1 VSTDGTALLEALL
14 TALEPEL
21 GPAAALRERLH
32 AQPELAH
39 AEHRTHT
46 AVLEALDAPGAAT
59 VAGTGIVARLGPADG
74 TAVAVRAELDA
85 LPVRERT
92 DAAFAATGAAMH
104 ACGHDVHMAALV
116 ALFRAARTVELP
128 VPLVALFQPSE
139 EAYPSGALELLDA
152 GALDGVAVVAAAH
165 VHPDVPW
172 GEVAVDEGPV
182 NASSD
187 SFVVVVEGESGH
199 AAYPHDT
206 RDPVVALAAVVVA
219 LQSLVSRRVDPLR
232 SAVVTV
238 GTLEAGSA
246 DNVIPEHAR
255 AGGTLRA
262 LHPDDR
268 VELRRALGTLAEHV
282 ALAHGCTARVEWT
295 EGEPAI
301 VNDAAL
307 VARVRPLLERTGA
320 AAAHTQRSC
329 GSDDFGFFG
338 ARSRLLLL
346 FVGVGGAPGM
356 PHVPLHHPQFLPPT
370 EAVAAVARAQAA
382 AYAGAAV
389 ATR

>member
-1 VSTDGTALLEALL
+1 MSTDGLALLDALH

-21 GPAAALRERLH
+21 GPAMTLREKLH

-39 AEHRTHT
+39 VEHRTS
-46 AVLEALDAPGAAT
+46 AAILEALEAPSAET
-59 VAGTGIVARLGPADG
+59 VAGTGIVARLGPPG
-74 TAVAVRAELDA
+74 NSAVALRAELDA
-85 LPVRERT
+85 LPVREQT
-92 DAAFAATGAAMH
+92 SAPFAATGAAMH

-116 ALFRAARTVELP
+116 ALFRAARRVELP
-128 VPLVALFQPSE
+128 VPFVALFQPSE
-139 EAYPSGALELLDA
+139 EAYPSGAIDLIDA
-152 GALDGVAVVAAAH
+152 GVLDGVETVAAAH
-165 VHPDVPW
+165 VHPDVAW
-172 GEVAVDEGPV
+172 GDVAVDEGPV

-206 RDPVVALAAVVVA
+206 RDPVVALAAIVVA

-232 SAVVTV
+232 SAVITV
-238 GTLEAGSA
+238 GTLEAGAA
-246 DNVIPEHAR
+246 DNVIPEQAR

-268 VELRRALGTLAEHV
+268 VELRKALGTLAEHV

-301 VNDAAL
+301 VNNAAL
-307 VARVRPLLERTGA
+307 VGRVRPLLDRVGLGLA
-320 AAAHTQRSC
+320 PTQRSC
-329 GSDDFGFFG
+329 GADDFGFFG

-346 FVGVGGAPGM
+346 FVGVAGAPGM
-356 PHVPLHHPQFLPPT
+356 RRVPLHHSEFLPPSA
-370 EAVAAVARAQAA
+370 AVGAVARALAA
-382 AYAGAAV
+382 AYVAA
-389 ATR
+389 ATS